1 MPNERQTLTAKRNEL
16 LAANNK
22 SGAWSQERYDEI
34 MNLGKRIAALP
45 EDPPA
50 QPELELK
57 PPRKPR

>member
-1 MPNERQTLTAKRNEL
+1 MPNERETLIAKRNAL

-34 MNLGKRIAALP
+34 INLGKRIAALP
-45 EDPPA
+45 NDPPA
-50 QPELELK
+50 QTELALK